1 MKMARLLHITMFFP
15 AAIGLV
21 MVVRRSL
28 VITGVTDALNPP
40 ANSPFS
46 AGTIPG
52 NPPFDSGFTQHS
64 FITFLHILP
73 GALFMILGPLLFLP
87 AIHSRYPRFHR
98 RSEGVVIVC
107 GYIIGLS
114 ALLLP
119 FVIKPIGGLNEAAAT
134 SFFAIWFLLALAMA
148 SYTSNPTRSD
158 PALHHEWMIRM
169 FGIGLAIGSIRLIV
183 VLFFLFSGLPPQVFF
198 GTAFWIGF
206 TLHLILAEAWIN
218 YSRKSITVR

>member
-1 MKMARLLHITMFFP
+1 MKIARLLHITMFFP

-28 VITGVTDALNPP
+28 VITGVAGSLNPP

-46 AGTIPG
+46 AGSTPG
-52 NPPFDSGFTQHS
+52 GPAFDAGFAQHP

-87 AIHSRYPRFHR
+87 GFRVKYPRFHR
-98 RSEGVVIVC
+98 RSERVVIGC
-107 GYIIGLS
+107 GYIIGVS
-114 ALLLP
+114 ALILP
-119 FVIKPIGGLNEAAAT
+119 FMMKPIGGVNEAAAT
-134 SFFAIWFLLALAMA
+134 SFFAIWFLITLTLASRA
-148 SYTSNPTRSD
+148 SD
-158 PALHHEWMIRM
+158 PILHHEWIIRM
-169 FGIGLAIGSIRLIV
+169 FSIGLAVGTIRPII
-183 VLFFLFSGLPPQVFF
+183 VLFFIFSGLPPQVFF

-218 YSRKSITVR
+218 YSRKSVTVR

>member
-21 MVVRRSL
+21 MVIRRSL
-28 VITGVTDALNPP
+28 VITGVIGALNPP

-46 AGTIPG
+46 AGSVPG
-52 NPPFDSGFTQHS
+52 GPPFDAGFAQHP

-87 AIHSRYPRFHR
+87 RIRAKYPRFHR
-98 RSEGVVIVC
+98 RSERIVIVC

-114 ALLLP
+114 ALVLP
-119 FVIKPIGGLNEAAAT
+119 FILRPIGGLNEAAAT
-134 SFFAIWFLLALAMA
+134 SFFAIYFLVALTMA
-148 SYTSNPTRSD
+148 SRTSNPIG
-158 PALHHEWMIRM
+158 HHEWMVRM
-169 FGIGLAIGSIRLIV
+169 FSIGLAVGTIRPIIA
-183 VLFFLFSGLPPQVFF
+183 LFFVFSGLPPQVFF

-206 TLHLILAEAWIN
+206 TLHLILAEVWIN
-218 YSRKSITVR
+218 YSRKSLTVR

>member
-1 MKMARLLHITMFFP
+1 MKIARLLHITMFFP

-21 MVVRRSL
+21 MAVRRSL
-28 VITGVTDALNPP
+28 VITGVTGPLDPP

-46 AGTIPG
+46 AGNVPG
-52 NPPFDSGFTQHS
+52 SPPVDAGFAQHS
-64 FITFLHILP
+64 FITLLHILP

-87 AIHSRYPRFHR
+87 AIRARYPRFHHG
-98 RSEGVVIVC
+98 SERVVIVC

-119 FVIKPIGGLNEAAAT
+119 FVLKPIGGLNEAAAT
-134 SFFAIWFLLALAMA
+134 CFFGIYFLLTLTMA
-148 SYTSNPTRSD
+148 ARIRN

-169 FGIGLAIGSIRLIV
+169 FSIGLAIGTIRPIV
-183 VLFFLFSGLPPQVFF
+183 VLLFIFSGLPPQVFF

-206 TLHLILAEAWIN
+206 TLHLILAEA
-218 YSRKSITVR
+218 

>member
-1 MKMARLLHITMFFP
+1 MKIARLLHITMFFP

-21 MVVRRSL
+21 MAVRRSL
-28 VITGVTDALNPP
+28 VMTGVTGSMNPP

-46 AGTIPG
+46 AGSIPG
-52 NPPFDSGFTQHS
+52 SPPVDAGFTQHS

-87 AIHSRYPRFHR
+87 AIRTRYPRFHR
-98 RSEGVVIVC
+98 RGEWVVIGC
-107 GYIIGLS
+107 GYVIGLS
-114 ALLLP
+114 AIVLP
-119 FVIKPIGGLNEAAAT
+119 FVMKPIGGLNEAAAT
-134 SFFAIWFLLALAMA
+134 TFFAIYFLITLIMA
-148 SYTSNPTRSD
+148 SRAGNPVLR
-158 PALHHEWMIRM
+158 HEWMTRM
-169 FGIGLAIGSIRLIV
+169 FSIGLAIGTIRPMV
-183 VLFFLFSGLPPQVFF
+183 VLFFIFSGLPPQVFF

>member
-1 MKMARLLHITMFFP
+1 MKIARLLHITMFFP

-28 VITGVTDALNPP
+28 VITGVTGPLNPP

-46 AGTIPG
+46 AGSIPG
-52 NPPFDSGFTQHS
+52 GPPFDAGFAQHP

-87 AIHSRYPRFHR
+87 GIRARYPRFHR
-98 RSEGVVIVC
+98 RSERVVIGC

-114 ALLLP
+114 ALILP
-119 FVIKPIGGLNEAAAT
+119 FMMKPIGGLNEAAAT
-134 SFFAIWFLLALAMA
+134 TFFAIYFLITLTMA
-148 SYTSNPTRSD
+148 SRTRN

-169 FGIGLAIGSIRLIV
+169 FSIGLAIGTIRPII
-183 VLFFLFSGLPPQVFF
+183 VLFFVFSGLLPQVFF

-206 TLHLILAEAWIN
+206 TLHLVLAEAWIN
-218 YSRKSITVR
+218 YSRNH